1 MGIRLFGEGLNK
13 ETILLEDFKE
23 RINSEHNF
31 VIIVVKIK
39 DGIVDNIDYHNI
51 YNEIPGLDYA
61 QLSLANIKKTVYGN
75 SKDYYY
81 EIIPLHNINGIRGP
95 EKHTFINAYKGI

>member
-1 MGIRLFGEGLNK
+1 MGIRLFGEGLSK

-23 RINSEHNF
+23 RINTEHNF

-39 DGIVDNIDYHNI
+39 DGIVDNIDYYNI

-61 QLSLANIKKTVYGN
+61 QLSLNNIKETIYGN

-81 EIIPLHNINGIRGP
+81 EIIPLHKINGVMGP
-95 EKHTFINAYKGI
+95 GKNIFVNAYKSI